1 MSITLINLPHFLCR
15 MKLAF
20 ILLIATVSSEL
31 DINLPADLLSD
42 LVERSEDNELAY
54 SLAEGEEEEEPYKYV
69 INYEGTIDDFSGINA
84 SYGKCGKEIEQLDVS
99 KMKAPHQIRLS
110 YTGKATEMAITWTT
124 NDTTEH
130 EQVNYGLMM
139 TELNY
144 TSTSIS
150 HQYKWRFNETSKEW
164 YYTSGFIHEAL
175 MINLIPGRIHYYQIE
190 SNGMKSEIIKFVA
203 APEEGS
209 DIPVSFLHVGDVGTF
224 GTSVMVT
231 NDMMKRM
238 EVKQFHGMIHCGDIS
253 YANKYD
259 GERPMDAKNK
269 TFAEQKVWDTWGQM
283 VEPVGSKMA
292 YMAVPGNHELDIW
305 DSTNENGTI
314 YAKRFIMPGNERY
327 FSFAVGMV
335 HFVAV
340 STDES
345 IDAESTQGQW
355 FKNILTEVNEN
366 RDKWPWLVVFQHR
379 PIYNSNKNHGNW
391 TGKNNYSTP
400 FNPVHKGWPDNF
412 EELIVENNV
421 NFVLAGHVHHYERS
435 WPVRNREDV
444 LLSYDNVDR
453 PVHITCGHAG
463 KGLYQRMWDFADR
476 NTYDD
481 KAPRFSAARDNENWG
496 HCELDFIDTKTAK
509 HRMYLMGN
517 DTPTE
522 EVTIT
527 RSGARR
533 LTLSV
538 ILLVVGFVTSLLTD
552 R

>member
-1 MSITLINLPHFLCR
+1 

-379 PIYNSNKNHGNW
+379 PIYNSNKIHGNW
-391 TGKNNYSTP
+391 TGKNTPQYSGPDLPP
-400 FNPVHKGWPDNF
+400 FKGWKDQY
-412 EELIVENNV
+412 EALLVEHGVDIVLN
-421 NFVLAGHVHHYERS
+421 GHVHHYERT
-435 WPVRNREDV
+435 WPVRNRVETV
-444 LLSYDNVDR
+444 KSYKNVKY
-453 PVHITCGHAG
+453 PVHITCGNGG
-463 KGLYQRMWDFADR
+463 KSLY
-476 NTYDD
+476 
-481 KAPRFSAARDNENWG
+481 RFVPKTDYEDSYNETLPLFVAARSNRLWG
-496 HCELDFIDTKTAK
+496 HCELEFYNRTTVK
-509 HRMYLMGN
+509 HAMYVMGE
-517 DTPTE
+517 DTPRE
-522 EVTIT
+522 EHVAVIT
-527 RSGARR
+527 KSSGSMPACFFN
-533 LTLSV
+533 LY
-538 ILLVVGFVTSLLTD
+538 LVAVMIFVMI
-552 R
+552 